1 MGHPRHPSA
10 RGKGR
15 EERLQG
21 PLSGWKVIVTRP
33 RDQAEELVRRLQ
45 ELGAECLIYPTIR
58 IVPPRSYEK
67 LDRALQNL
75 HSYHWVVFT
84 SANGVRAVLD
94 RMAALGMEPS
104 DLGLMGVAAIGPATR
119 EALEEWGIQVSLS
132 PREYRAEG
140 LVEAFS
146 SLDIRGKR
154 VLLPRAEEAR
164 DILPKSLRTLGAEVD
179 VVPAYRT
186 VPDTENGQAL
196 RALLAQGEVNAITF
210 TSPST
215 VRNFLAMVGEGAV
228 DALSRVVVACIGPVT
243 ADAARDLGIRV
254 DVVAKEYTAEGL
266 VNALVERVARDSF
279 CAQ

>member
-1 MGHPRHPSA
+1 
-10 RGKGR
+10 
-15 EERLQG
+15 LQR

-58 IVPPRSYEK
+58 IVSPRSFEK

-75 HSYHWVVFT
+75 HSYHWAVFT

-104 DLGLMGVAAIGPATR
+104 DLGLVEVAAIGPATR
-119 EALEEWGIQVSLS
+119 EALEERGIQVSLS
-132 PREYRAEG
+132 PQEYRAEG

-196 RALLAQGEVNAITF
+196 RALLTQGEVNAITF

-243 ADAARDLGIRV
+243 AEAARDLGIRV
-254 DVVAKEYTAEGL
+254 DVVAREYTVEGL
-266 VNALVERVARDSF
+266 VNALVESVARDSF

>member
-1 MGHPRHPSA
+1 M
-10 RGKGR
+10 
-15 EERLQG
+15 QG